1 MAGGGQVM
9 GRLLLQCCVSDA
21 VVAWPTEALLLG
33 LFANATMV
41 VLLATIVRRPISC
54 TMEVWLV
61 ALTFSLYSTP
71 WLKRVKTFPSL
82 G

>member
-41 VLLATIVRRPISC
+41 VLLATIV
-54 TMEVWLV
+54 
-61 ALTFSLYSTP
+61 
-71 WLKRVKTFPSL
+71 
-82 G
+82 